1 MFSKIKAQVCIAIA
15 IAGWFASGLAV
26 AQQDGGQDVV
36 ITAQEDA
43 APVAIEPAAPY
54 PEEVLTDWVRGK
66 GWNLGWDSEKNRFIY
81 VEVVEGR
88 IRPNQRS
95 FLDKRAAL
103 YTELELRLKAKIIE
117 SLFTEVDASV
127 VLDVPGNPIAAQL
140 EALKG
145 EYDDALAQADEAIYD
160 AYDDFQDVLQAEEKA
175 AIDALEGVTFLDRAN
190 AILDGIAKRID
201 ETYNADTID
210 QAKKNRAAELKIQL
224 NMAAEKVVRAM
235 NLKKELEKQADAQIK
250 AISGDYAASQET
262 SVKSFS
268 KMPLLGAVMLK
279 TAETYDGKRDYKI
292 AGVMAWSPTL
302 QKDAS
307 DLLLGTAELKPRP
320 SKKSM
325 DEWISSLDLSS
336 MIGTRR
342 YLAADGS
349 VNFVG
354 FAAAEYDPED
364 SRKNATIRAFADQQA
379 KGLAVLSMKADV
391 EVTRLAETK
400 TFDVDTDGGRET
412 FTFANMS
419 EELMQSTNGAVA
431 VQGLVSPGAQR
442 LIHKPSGK
450 HIFVSYAYIN
460 SDIAAKSEA
469 FREETSALERWIN
482 EDQSARRGRE
492 AGRRAAAKATKND
505 AAAYGDGYQE
515 GKAGV
520 EATDAANRAA
530 AAPEPEA
537 QRPIAAPAPAPAP
550 TATGQTQSGTFVDET
565 DVEDDF

>member
-1 MFSKIKAQVCIAIA
+1 M
-15 IAGWFASGLAV
+15 
-26 AQQDGGQDVV
+26 
-36 ITAQEDA
+36 
-43 APVAIEPAAPY
+43 
-54 PEEVLTDWVRGK
+54 
-66 GWNLGWDSEKNRFIY
+66 
-81 VEVVEGR
+81 
-88 IRPNQRS
+88 
-95 FLDKRAAL
+95 
-103 YTELELRLKAKIIE
+103 
-117 SLFTEVDASV
+117 
-127 VLDVPGNPIAAQL
+127 
-140 EALKG
+140 
-145 EYDDALAQADEAIYD
+145 
-160 AYDDFQDVLQAEEKA
+160 
-175 AIDALEGVTFLDRAN
+175 TFLDRAC

-201 ETYNADTID
+201 ETYSAENIA
-210 QAKKNRAAELKIQL
+210 QAKKDRAAELKIQL
-224 NMAAEKVVRAM
+224 NVAAQEVLRAI
-235 NLKKELEKQADAQIK
+235 NLKIELEKQADAQIK
-250 AISGDYAASQET
+250 ALSGDYAASQET

-292 AGVMAWSPTL
+292 AGVMAWSPKL

-307 DLLLGTAELKPRP
+307 DLLLGIAELKPRRT
-320 SKKSM
+320 KKTM
-325 DEWISSLDLSS
+325 DDWIASLDLSS

-364 SRKNATIRAFADQQA
+364 SRKNATIRAYADQQA
-379 KGLAVLSMKADV
+379 RGLAVLSMKADV

-431 VQGLVSPGAQR
+431 VQGLVSPGSKR
-442 LIHKPSGK
+442 LVHKPSGK

-460 SDIAAKSEA
+460 SDVAAKSEA

-492 AGRRAAAKATKND
+492 AGRRASGTATKND
-505 AAAYGDGYQE
+505 ANAYAEGYKE

-530 AAPEPEA
+530 AAPAPEA
-537 QRPIAAPAPAPAP
+537 QRPAPGPAPAP
-550 TATGQTQSGTFVDET
+550 TATGQTQSGTFIDDT
-565 DVEDDF
+565 DVDDDF

>member
-1 MFSKIKAQVCIAIA
+1 MFNKFKASAYLAVIV
-15 IAGWFASGLAV
+15 AGWSFSGLSA
-26 AQQDGGQDVV
+26 AQEDGGQDTV
-36 ITAQEDA
+36 IAAQEDA
-43 APVAIEPAAPY
+43 APVSIEPAAPY
-54 PEEVLTDWVRGK
+54 PEDVLTDWVRSK
-66 GWNLGWDSEKNRFIY
+66 GWGLGWDSEKNRFIY

-127 VLDVPGNPIAAQL
+127 ILDVPGNPIAAQL

-145 EYDDALAQADEAIYD
+145 EYDAALEDADAAIYE
-160 AYDDFQDVLQAEEKA
+160 AYDDFTDVLEAEEKA

-190 AILDGIAKRID
+190 AILDGIAKRLD
-201 ETYNADTID
+201 ETYNSAAID
-210 QAKKNRAAELKIQL
+210 QAKKDRAAELKIQL
-224 NMAAEKVVRAM
+224 NEAAQKVVRAI

-292 AGVMAWSPTL
+292 AGVMAWSPKL

-307 DLLLGTAELKPRP
+307 DLLLGTAEPKPRP
-320 SKKSM
+320 SKKTM
-325 DEWISSLDLSS
+325 DEWIASLDLSS

-431 VQGLVSPGAQR
+431 VQGLVSPGAKR
-442 LIHKPSGK
+442 LVHQPSGK
-450 HIFVSYAYIN
+450 DIFVSYAYIN
-460 SDIAAKSEA
+460 SDVAAKSEA
-469 FREETSALERWIN
+469 FREETGALERWIN

-492 AGRRAAAKATKND
+492 SGRRAAATATKND
-505 AAAYGDGYQE
+505 ANAYSEGYKE

-530 AAPEPEA
+530 AAPAPEA
-537 QRPIAAPAPAPAP
+537 QRPAPGPAPAP
-550 TATGQTQSGTFVDET
+550 TATGQTQSGTFIDDT

>member
-1 MFSKIKAQVCIAIA
+1 MFNKFKASAYLAVIV
-15 IAGWFASGLAV
+15 AGWSFSGLSA
-26 AQQDGGQDVV
+26 AQEDGGQDTV
-36 ITAQEDA
+36 IAAQEDA
-43 APVAIEPAAPY
+43 APVSIEPAAPY
-54 PEEVLTDWVRGK
+54 PEDVLTDWVRSK
-66 GWNLGWDSEKNRFIY
+66 GWGLGWDSEKNRFIY

-127 VLDVPGNPIAAQL
+127 ILDVPGNPIAAQL

-145 EYDDALAQADEAIYD
+145 EYDAALEDADAAIYE
-160 AYDDFQDVLQAEEKA
+160 AYDDFTDVLEAEEKA

-190 AILDGIAKRID
+190 AILDGIAKRLD
-201 ETYNADTID
+201 ETYNSAAID
-210 QAKKNRAAELKIQL
+210 QAKKDRAAELKIQL
-224 NMAAEKVVRAM
+224 NEAAQKVVRAI

-292 AGVMAWSPTL
+292 AGVMAWSPKL

-307 DLLLGTAELKPRP
+307 DLLLGTAEPKPRP
-320 SKKSM
+320 SKKTM
-325 DEWISSLDLSS
+325 DEWIASLDLSS

-400 TFDVDTDGGRET
+400 TFDVDTDAGRET

-431 VQGLVSPGAQR
+431 VQGLVSPGAKR
-442 LIHKPSGK
+442 LVHQPSGK
-450 HIFVSYAYIN
+450 DIFVSYAYIN
-460 SDIAAKSEA
+460 SDVAAKSEA
-469 FREETSALERWIN
+469 FREETGALERWIN

-492 AGRRAAAKATKND
+492 SGRRAAATATKND
-505 AAAYGDGYQE
+505 ANAYSEGYKE

-520 EATDAANRAA
+520 EATDAANQAA
-530 AAPEPEA
+530 AAPAPEA
-537 QRPIAAPAPAPAP
+537 QRPAPGPAPAP
-550 TATGQTQSGTFVDET
+550 TATGQTQSGTFIDDT

>member
-1 MFSKIKAQVCIAIA
+1 MFNKFKASAYLAVIV
-15 IAGWFASGLAV
+15 AGWSFSGLSA
-26 AQQDGGQDVV
+26 AQEDGGQDTV
-36 ITAQEDA
+36 IAAQEDA
-43 APVAIEPAAPY
+43 APVSIEPAAPY
-54 PEEVLTDWVRGK
+54 PEDVLTDWVRSK
-66 GWNLGWDSEKNRFIY
+66 GWGLGWDSEKNRFIY

-127 VLDVPGNPIAAQL
+127 ILDVPGNPIAAQL

-145 EYDDALAQADEAIYD
+145 EYDAALEDADAAIYE
-160 AYDDFQDVLQAEEKA
+160 AYDDFTDVLEAEEKA

-190 AILDGIAKRID
+190 AILDGIAKRLD
-201 ETYNADTID
+201 ETYNSAAID
-210 QAKKNRAAELKIQL
+210 QAKKERAAELKMQL
-224 NMAAEKVVRAM
+224 NEAAQKVVRAI

-292 AGVMAWSPTL
+292 AGVMAWSPKL

-307 DLLLGTAELKPRP
+307 DLLLGTAEPKPRP
-320 SKKSM
+320 SKKTM
-325 DEWISSLDLSS
+325 DEWIASLDLSS

-431 VQGLVSPGAQR
+431 VQGLVSPGAKR
-442 LIHKPSGK
+442 LVHQPSGK
-450 HIFVSYAYIN
+450 DIFVSYAYIN
-460 SDIAAKSEA
+460 SDVAAKSEA
-469 FREETSALERWIN
+469 FREETGALERWIN

-492 AGRRAAAKATKND
+492 SGRRAAATATKND
-505 AAAYGDGYQE
+505 ANAYSEGYKE

-530 AAPEPEA
+530 AAPAPEA
-537 QRPIAAPAPAPAP
+537 QRPAPGPAPAP
-550 TATGQTQSGTFVDET
+550 TATGQTQSGTFIDDT

>member
-1 MFSKIKAQVCIAIA
+1 MFNKFKASAYLAVIV
-15 IAGWFASGLAV
+15 AGWSFSGLSA
-26 AQQDGGQDVV
+26 AQEDGGQDTV
-36 ITAQEDA
+36 IAAQEDA
-43 APVAIEPAAPY
+43 APVSIEPAAPY
-54 PEEVLTDWVRGK
+54 PEDVLTDWVRSK
-66 GWNLGWDSEKNRFIY
+66 GWGLGWDSEKNRFIY

-127 VLDVPGNPIAAQL
+127 ILDVPGNPIAAQL

-145 EYDDALAQADEAIYD
+145 EYDAALEDADAAIYE
-160 AYDDFQDVLQAEEKA
+160 AYDDFTDVLEAEEKA

-190 AILDGIAKRID
+190 AILDGIAKRLD
-201 ETYNADTID
+201 ETYNSAAID
-210 QAKKNRAAELKIQL
+210 QAKKDRAAELKIQL
-224 NMAAEKVVRAM
+224 NEAAQKVVRAI

-292 AGVMAWSPTL
+292 AGVMAWSPKL
-302 QKDAS
+302 QQDAS
-307 DLLLGTAELKPRP
+307 DLLLGTAEPKPRP
-320 SKKSM
+320 SKKTM
-325 DEWISSLDLSS
+325 DEWIASLDLSS

-431 VQGLVSPGAQR
+431 VQGLVSPGAKR
-442 LIHKPSGK
+442 LVHQPSGK
-450 HIFVSYAYIN
+450 DIFVSYAYIN
-460 SDIAAKSEA
+460 SDVAAKSEA
-469 FREETSALERWIN
+469 FREETGALERWIN

-492 AGRRAAAKATKND
+492 SGRRAAATATKND
-505 AAAYGDGYQE
+505 ANAYSEGYKE

-530 AAPEPEA
+530 AAPAPEA
-537 QRPIAAPAPAPAP
+537 QRPAPGPAPAP
-550 TATGQTQSGTFVDET
+550 TATGQTQSGTFIDDT